1 MTSQLIL
8 HLTPQP
14 MSAGLSVAVILAV
27 MVGKLLLDL
36 GVQQVE
42 AESLE
47 GRPAGPRQHCV

>member
-1 MTSQLIL
+1 MSQLTL

>member
-1 MTSQLIL
+1 
-8 HLTPQP
+8 

-42 AESLE
+42 VESLE